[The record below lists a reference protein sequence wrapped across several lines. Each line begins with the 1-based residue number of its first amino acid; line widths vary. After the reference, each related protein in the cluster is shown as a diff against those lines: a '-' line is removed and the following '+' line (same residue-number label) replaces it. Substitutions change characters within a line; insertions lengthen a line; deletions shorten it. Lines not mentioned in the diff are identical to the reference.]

1 MPRPPDN
8 GRGRG
13 TDTPASNPQQTTP
26 APTRTTTNLSLPD
39 AALHYAA
46 QGWPVLPLAVR
57 GKVPIIP
64 GGHGYQDATTDTD
77 QISAWWRHW
86 PNANVGIW
94 PGGAGLVVVDVDVHR
109 DGLAALLA
117 LDEKHKPEFIPI
129 TAVAVTWSNG
139 YHLFMEHLG
148 GTLKEGADALAPGL
162 DIKAD
167 RGYVVA
173 APSWVVDPVKRPG
186 VPGNTYRWCRDPVI
200 APMPAWLEEVLR
212 PAPPERPPPRQ
223 QRPNLH
229 HGGDRHRAYVLAA
242 LRRQLETLEAAP
254 EGQHS
259 NQLNKTA
266 FALGQL
272 EHLGLDQAVA
282 HQAVEHVILSICG
295 RPWTAKQITDQ
306 FTSGWSKGRQQP
318 WTPA

>member
-1 MPRPPDN
+1 MLDPPRKPTAGPDTTPTPPK
-8 GRGRG
+8 
-13 TDTPASNPQQTTP
+13 QQTTP
-26 APTRTTTNLSLPD
+26 APTRTTTDLSLPD

-64 GGHGYQDATTDTD
+64 GGHGYQDATLDID
-77 QISAWWRHW
+77 QIRAWWRRW

-117 LDEKHKPEFIPI
+117 LDEAHDPEFIPI
-129 TAVAVTWSNG
+129 TAVAVTWSDG
-139 YHLFMEHLG
+139 YHLFMAHPG
-148 GTLKEGADALAPGL
+148 GTLREGADALGPGL
-162 DIKAD
+162 DVKAD

-200 APMPAWLEEVLR
+200 APMPGWLEEALR

-223 QRPNLH
+223 RPDLH

-242 LRRQLETLEAAP
+242 FKRQLENLEATP

-259 NQLNKTA
+259 NQLNRA
-266 FALGQL
+266 AYSLGQL
-272 EHLGLDQAVA
+272 EHLGMDREIAFEAVR
-282 HQAVEHVILSICG
+282 HVILSIAG
-295 RPWTAKQITDQ
+295 KPWTEKQITDQ
-306 FTSGWSKGRQQP
+306 FTSGWSKGRLKP